1 MSKLDQKLIFPLM
14 EEVVRLGETHLRV
27 ESWTQIEAAISVSH
41 PSNTSFR
48 VMIYNL
54 LISFG
59 TFIIIQMGIAEPQMG
74 EAINIMSILSQVQAE
89 GTCRESIRVFH
100 LEAKDRKK
108 KKIGKLVLSFFFGLY
123 TKSRFGS
130 SDGKA
135 SAYNAGDLGSIP
147 GLKRSPGE
155 GNGNPLQ
162 YSCLENPMGGGTW

>member
-108 KKIGKLVLSFFFGLY
+108 KGWEISTIFFFGLY

>member
-89 GTCRESIRVFH
+89 GKRRESIRVFH

-108 KKIGKLVLSFFFGLY
+108 KK
-123 TKSRFGS
+123 R
-130 SDGKA
+130 
-135 SAYNAGDLGSIP
+135 LG
-147 GLKRSPGE
+147 
-155 GNGNPLQ
+155 N
-162 YSCLENPMGGGTW
+162 